1 MRVSHIT
8 CLSFYSPYSSSY
20 SVCVSFSTF
29 SDFIDIFQVL
39 HCAFLTFYIFQSF
52 LPYSRSYSV
61 RFSFYTLFF
70 RFSRNIPDPKVC
82 VSHYSR
88 FSVFLA
94 ICQVLRYAFLI
105 IHAFQC
111 FSPYSRSYSVC
122 FSFSMFFSGFFF
134 FCHIPG
140 PTVSVSLFPRFSVLS
155 LYSRS
160 YVVHFSFSTFFIVS
174 GYIPC
179 PTVCLSHFLRFSV
192 FSTHSRS

>member
-122 FSFSMFFSGFFF
+122 FSFSMFFSVFFFF

-140 PTVSVSLFPRFSVLS
+140 PTVSGSVFPRFSVITQ
-155 LYSRS
+155 Y
-160 YVVHFSFSTFFIVS
+160 
-174 GYIPC
+174 
-179 PTVCLSHFLRFSV
+179 
-192 FSTHSRS
+192 

>member
-1 MRVSHIT
+1 MRFSLFTLFSVSRHIPGPT
-8 CLSFYSPYSSSY
+8 
-20 SVCVSFSTF
+20 VCVFHF
-29 SDFIDIFQVL
+29 
-39 HCAFLTFYIFQSF
+39 
-52 LPYSRSYSV
+52 P
-61 RFSFYTLFF
+61 
-70 RFSRNIPDPKVC
+70 
-82 VSHYSR
+82 R
-88 FSVFLA
+88 FSVFITIFQLLS
-94 ICQVLRYAFLI
+94 CEFLI
-105 IHAFQC
+105 FLVGQ
-111 FSPYSRSYSVC
+111 FSCHIAGLTVC
-122 FSFSMFFSGFFF
+122 VQFFYFFFFFFFF